1 MRARWSLLSLV
12 AVTAV
17 LALPSACSSSSTA
30 SAAPQVDAGAADA
43 EPALPALGFND
54 VSVLVPI
61 GANPKAPGHLGPKDE
76 GMRGQLLPQA
86 VYDKIAK
93 FGVEP
98 DEGLDYARMRV
109 VAIRFDGCFPA
120 PAGCEPQIRLVMQ
133 PITDKRATLDSAIHL
148 FYRLTEEELGAVVTS
163 LRKLRALAPEQQDS
177 PLDVS
182 PALVAQGMEGA
193 YATGL
198 NELVTTYAGEQNL
211 VRMTFF
217 LRAPPIQEEW
227 FFGGF
232 ARNGATMTPLDIV
245 GVGKNNQRVNRPE
258 KPGGYE
264 YIHVPSPTKPE
275 DITVLLTSAAAKAA
289 TPADVEKALGAF
301 ARIENPQKYGPDQLP
316 CAGCHMTTFATE
328 YAKANLGLDVAQQP
342 DAFKS
347 TRDLTVRGEAATTPS
362 SLRAFG
368 YFGAK
373 PMIAKRVVHETAAVL
388 DDLEKRFPLV
398 K

>member
-1 MRARWSLLSLV
+1 MRARWSLLSLLV
-12 AVTAV
+12 V
-17 LALPSACSSSSTA
+17 LALPAACGTSTTSAD
-30 SAAPQVDAGAADA
+30 APQADAGTPDA

-61 GANPKAPGHLGPKDE
+61 GKSPKSPGHLGQKDA
-76 GMRGQLLPQA
+76 GARGELLPQA

-98 DEGLDYARMRV
+98 DEGLDYARMRA

-120 PAGCEPQIRLVMQ
+120 PGGCEPQIRVVMQ
-133 PITDKRATLDSAIHL
+133 PITDTGTTLDSAIHL

-182 PALVAQGMEGA
+182 PALVAQGMEGE

-217 LRAPPIQEEW
+217 LRAPPVEDEW

-232 ARNGATMTPLDIV
+232 ARDGATMTPLDIV
-245 GVGKNNQRVNRPE
+245 GVGKTNQRVNRPDT
-258 KPGGYE
+258 PGGYE
-264 YIHVPSPTKPE
+264 YLHVPSPTKPE

-289 TPADVEKALGAF
+289 APADVEKALGAF

-328 YAKANLGLDVAQQP
+328 YAKTNLGLDVAQQP

-347 TRDLTVRGEAATTPS
+347 TRDLTLRGEAATTPA

-368 YFGAK
+368 FLGAK
-373 PMIAKRVVHETAAVL
+373 PMIAKRVVHETAAIL
-388 DDLEKRFPLV
+388 DDLEKRFPIA
-398 K
+398 KEP

>member
-1 MRARWSLLSLV
+1 MRARWPLLSLL
-12 AVTAV
+12 AA
-17 LALPSACSSSSTA
+17 LALPAACSTSSTA
-30 SAAPQVDAGAADA
+30 ADAPQADAGAADV
-43 EPALPALGFND
+43 EPALPALGMND

-61 GANPKAPGHLGPKDE
+61 GKNPKAPGHLGPTSE

-98 DEGLDYARMRV
+98 DEGLDYARMRA

-120 PAGCEPQIRLVMQ
+120 AGGCQPQIRLVMQ
-133 PITDKRATLDSAIHL
+133 PITDAGATLDSAIHL
-148 FYRLTEEELGAVVTS
+148 FYRLTEEELPLVVTA
-163 LRKLRALAPEQQDS
+163 LRKLRALAPEQQDA

-182 PALVAQGMEGA
+182 PALVAQGMEGP
-193 YATGL
+193 YAAGL
-198 NELVTTYAGEQNL
+198 NELVTTYAGEENL

-217 LRAPPIQEEW
+217 LRAPPIEEEW

-232 ARNGATMTPLDIV
+232 SRSGTTMTPLDIV
-245 GVGKNNQRVNRPE
+245 GVGKNNQRVNRPL
-258 KPGGYE
+258 KPAGYE
-264 YIHVPSPTKPE
+264 YVHTPSPTKPE
-275 DITVLLTSAAAKAA
+275 DLTVLLTSAAAKAA
-289 TPADVEKALGAF
+289 TPADLDKALGAF

-316 CAGCHMTTFATE
+316 CAGCHMTTFVTDF
-328 YAKANLGLDVAQQP
+328 AKTSLGLDVAQQP

-347 TRDLTVRGEAATTPS
+347 TRDLTLRGEAAITPS

-368 YFGAK
+368 FLGAK

-388 DDLEKRFPLV
+388 DDLEKRFPIA